1 VTIRYDGNVGIG
13 TTSPGYLLDLGYGD
27 IRVQNGG
34 NVGGAG
40 GAINFGANAGCGPMA
55 QIKGALETAAG
66 SVNDQGSV
74 VFLTRPQEVS
84 PYTVRT
90 NLTERMRIT
99 SGGNVGIGTT
109 SSGGGGQPKLWS
121 ANDVTLVAGNYA
133 GDVNAQI
140 MAVGTTNPLK
150 RLALMYDTTNNIGLV
165 QAMIAGTGTSPLC
178 LNAAGGNVGIGTAS
192 PGYLLDVSS
201 FGVDGGTIRIASSSS
216 CQFRMMEAN
225 DSYGFSF
232 TNVAAS
238 RLSIKRHSASVG
250 GTEVISILRDTGLVG
265 IGTVSPGTILDVY
278 TADSTYGMRHT
289 TGTVSMASFISSGS
303 SAAPAQFGTTTNH
316 KLGFFTNNGTP
327 NVVIDTSG
335 RLGIGTG
342 SPATTLDVRGPAPA
356 MSLAAGYYFQNNTP
370 SLVSAGAGSYGVQA
384 YFSSTVAG
392 GAFQAFSDRRI
403 KKDIVDVHDA
413 VSTINKIRPVSYH
426 YIDEL
431 EKGAGVAYG
440 FIAQEVEQVLPDS
453 TKKLNEFVPNIF
465 RVADSI
471 TGNTISVVDHG
482 LTVGSQV
489 KFISKDVGWWESNVV
504 SVDDENTFT
513 VEKDKIDDADLF
525 VYGEKV
531 KDYRTLDY
539 EHVFSVGIA
548 AIQEL
553 SAENTALKARLD
565 SLEQRLAAAGL

>member
-1 VTIRYDGNVGIG
+1 
-13 TTSPGYLLDLGYGD
+13 
-27 IRVQNGG
+27 
-34 NVGGAG
+34 
-40 GAINFGANAGCGPMA
+40 
-55 QIKGALETAAG
+55 
-66 SVNDQGSV
+66 
-74 VFLTRPQEVS
+74 
-84 PYTVRT
+84 
-90 NLTERMRIT
+90 
-99 SGGNVGIGTT
+99 
-109 SSGGGGQPKLWS
+109 
-121 ANDVTLVAGNYA
+121 
-133 GDVNAQI
+133 
-140 MAVGTTNPLK
+140 
-150 RLALMYDTTNNIGLV
+150 
-165 QAMIAGTGTSPLC
+165 
-178 LNAAGGNVGIGTAS
+178 
-192 PGYLLDVSS
+192 
-201 FGVDGGTIRIASSSS
+201 
-216 CQFRMMEAN
+216 
-225 DSYGFSF
+225 
-232 TNVAAS
+232 
-238 RLSIKRHSASVG
+238 
-250 GTEVISILRDTGLVG
+250 
-265 IGTVSPGTILDVY
+265 
-278 TADSTYGMRHT
+278 
-289 TGTVSMASFISSGS
+289 MASFISSGS